1 MNCSMEQR
9 SKPAT
14 SIPRLSRLPVPS
26 GSGKKSVG
34 AIPRKGVIPLVVNDV
49 PNAKNFAQQSQQ
61 HTSNAART
69 EPTSDSGGNQIA
81 ASEQEVGDRLGLS
94 TSLVTSSRDLHV
106 TPKDISSHD
115 ALLCETDERGL
126 ATKTDPTPTQPE
138 TPRAKRKPRP
148 SLSDRTVET
157 LSQIPPSPSSAR
169 RKSSFFN
176 MESTSPMRPPL
187 RPASAM
193 GASRSR
199 PSSPTKPPPV
209 PSIPPSFVAKPN
221 IRPLTSRH
229 SLTQPARPSPAPPAD
244 KVANQPK
251 KPIDASLKSIRDRV
265 SSKPAPTTRQV
276 HGAQQRQ
283 SLSKPLSKKPVTV
296 RQPRHTKPMEAF
308 KASETKPTTSTPT
321 TTSLSSYGSRRS
333 SIQSLQSSSTEVET
347 NADLPSKNFSK
358 SSAALRGAIAKA
370 KREAANRKVSADRV
384 SKYPGHC
391 YDTPPEVE
399 SGDGALEPMVTG
411 EILRQRI
418 RAALL
423 SGHLFLPAME
433 LTSVPSEIEHMYD
446 ASEQFHVTWSEC
458 VDLTKF
464 IAADNKFESL
474 NESLFPDAT
483 NDELECGEG
492 VDQNGQFRGLEV
504 LDLHH
509 NLLRVLPL
517 GLRRLQKLRSLN
529 LSGNKLGEPALD
541 IICQIG
547 NSLTDLRMS
556 ENELSGT
563 LPKDLKNLSNLQAL
577 DLHGNGISE
586 FPEGLQQLTHL
597 KTLNLA
603 KNKLRGIPCEFLA
616 NLTLVELN
624 LSGNRLFG
632 SFFPPQILSAP
643 RSLKLL
649 DVSNNAL
656 DAISTAEVELLN
668 VQTLNLN
675 SNRIKILPDI
685 SSWKELLTFTVAENL
700 LCEVPSGFVM
710 LRKLRNADLSNN
722 NITKLDDG
730 IALMEDLTSINL
742 VGNPLYER
750 KHLTLPTDDLKADL
764 GKRFHVSEGL
774 VEADVELPIS
784 NSSTGGILDLSSK
797 SMSNSQLPMQD
808 LDSSVFELRLHHN
821 NLNTIP
827 VSFLT
832 HYSMSDI
839 LKSLDLSHNPLQ
851 APHLTSTLSLPQLRD
866 LSLASCRLKS
876 LESLTVHLSAPS
888 LTTLNLS
895 TNQLSGSLPRLRTYF
910 PILTTLFVVDNR
922 YSVLEV
928 CAVQGLTT
936 LDIRNNDIS
945 HLEPK
950 LGLLGEKAGLKFL
963 EVSGNKF
970 RVPRWDVLN
979 KGTEAVL
986 RYLKGRVPLEELGDD
1001 IALAGDDD

>member
-1 MNCSMEQR
+1 MEQR
-9 SKPAT
+9 PKPAT
-14 SIPRLSRLPVPS
+14 SIPRLSRLPVLS
-26 GSGKKSVG
+26 GSVKKSVG
-34 AIPRKGVIPLVVNDV
+34 TTTRKGVIPLVAKDV
-49 PNAKNFAQQSQQ
+49 PNTKKPAQQSQQ
-61 HTSNAART
+61 HIGNAART
-69 EPTSDSGGNQIA
+69 EFTSGGGNQIA
-81 ASEQEVGDRLGLS
+81 ASEQEAGERLGLS
-94 TSLVTSSRDLHV
+94 TCLVTSSRDLHDA
-106 TPKDISSHD
+106 PKDTSSHD
-115 ALLCETDERGL
+115 ALLYETDERAL
-126 ATKTDPTPTQPE
+126 ATKTGPTPAQPE

-157 LSQIPPSPSSAR
+157 LSQISPSPSSTR

-176 MESTSPMRPPL
+176 AESISPMRPPL

-199 PSSPTKPPPV
+199 PSSPNKPPPV
-209 PSIPPSFVAKPN
+209 PSIPLSFVAKPN

-229 SLTQPARPSPAPPAD
+229 SLTQPARPSPVPPAD
-244 KVANQPK
+244 KVANQPE
-251 KPIDASLKSIRDRV
+251 KPLDASLKSNRERM

-276 HGAQQRQ
+276 HSAQQRQ
-283 SLSKPLSKKPVTV
+283 SSSKPLSNKPVTV
-296 RQPRHTKPMEAF
+296 QRPRHTKPMGAF
-308 KASETKPTTSTPT
+308 KATETKPTTSTPT

-333 SIQSLQSSSTEVET
+333 SMQSLQSSSTEVET
-347 NADLPSKNFSK
+347 NANLPRKSFSK
-358 SSAALRGAIAKA
+358 SSAALRGAITKA
-370 KREAANRKVSADRV
+370 KQEAANRKASADRA
-384 SKYPGHC
+384 SKSPGSY
-391 YDTPPEVE
+391 YDIPSEVE
-399 SGDGALEPMVTG
+399 SGDGALGPKVTG
-411 EILRQRI
+411 ETLRQRI

-423 SGHLFLPAME
+423 SGHLFLPAMD

-458 VDLTKF
+458 VNLTKF

-509 NLLRVLPL
+509 NQLRVLPL

-529 LSGNKLGEPALD
+529 LSRNKLGEPALD

-547 NSLTDLRMS
+547 NSLTDLKMS

-563 LPKDLKNLSNLQAL
+563 LPENLRNLSNLQAL

-586 FPEGLQQLTHL
+586 FPVGIQELTQL

-603 KNKLRGIPCEFLA
+603 KNKLSGVPCEFLA
-616 NLTLVELN
+616 NSTLVELN
-624 LSGNRLFG
+624 LSGNHLSG
-632 SFFPPQILSAP
+632 SFFPPQISSAP

-656 DAISTAEVELLN
+656 DAVSTAEVELLN

-675 SNRIKILPDI
+675 GNRIKVLPDI

-700 LCEVPSGFVM
+700 LCEVPSGLVM
-710 LRKLRNADLSNN
+710 LQKLRNADLSNN

-730 IALMEDLTSINL
+730 IALMEGLTSINL
-742 VGNPLYER
+742 AGNPLCER
-750 KHLTLPTDDLKADL
+750 KYLTLSTDGLKAAL
-764 GKRFHVSEGL
+764 RKRFLVSEGP
-774 VEADVELPIS
+774 VETDVGPSIS
-784 NSSTGGILDLSSK
+784 TSSSGGILDLSSK
-797 SMSNSQLPMQD
+797 SMSNSHLPTQD
-808 LDSSVFELRLHHN
+808 LNSSVFELRLHHN

-827 VSFLT
+827 ASFLT
-832 HYSMSDI
+832 HNSIPDT

-851 APHLTSTLSLPQLRD
+851 APHLTSTLRLPQLKD

-876 LESLTVHLSAPS
+876 LDDLTVHLSAPS

-895 TNQLSGSLPRLRTYF
+895 INQLSGSLPRLRTYF
-910 PILTTLFVVDNR
+910 PSLTTLFVADNR

-928 CAVQGLTT
+928 SAVQGLAT
-936 LDIRNNDIS
+936 LDIRNNDIG

-950 LGLLGEKAGLKFL
+950 LGLLGGKAGLKFL
-963 EVSGNKF
+963 EVSGNRF

-986 RYLKGRVPLEELGDD
+986 RHLKGRVPLGELGDD
-1001 IALAGDDD
+1001 SAVGGNDD